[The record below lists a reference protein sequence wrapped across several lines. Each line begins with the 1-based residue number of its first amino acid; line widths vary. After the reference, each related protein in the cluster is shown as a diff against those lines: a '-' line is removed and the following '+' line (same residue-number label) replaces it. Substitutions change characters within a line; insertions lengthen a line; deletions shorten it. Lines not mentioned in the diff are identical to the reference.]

1 MPVVTS
7 MTPERW
13 QRVKKILEESLARE
27 ASARVAYLEGACAG
41 DDDLKRDVESFLAHE
56 RPDDF
61 LEHPAIGRPPPVPD
75 SALAGPVPDRNR
87 TRVRK
92 SVPSTSPRITRL
104 LVSTRSTRYELIV
117 VAPLELELLVKG
129 GRRFPHATHARFHR
143 HDAIKV
149 GEVLRLQVG
158 TRKDRDNENRSDRSG
173 SISLSDHPGL
183 TRRDRSRCENRS
195 AGSMT
200 LPAGRHHEP
209 RPRTVFSERSRCD
222 GPGRW
227 RCG

>member
-1 MPVVTS
+1 

-87 TRVRK
+87 TRGG
-92 SVPSTSPRITRL
+92 SPSHRPHPVYQTARVDSEHALRAHRRGTARTRAVGQGRSAFPSRDPRAFSPSRRNQ
-104 LVSTRSTRYELIV
+104 
-117 VAPLELELLVKG
+117 
-129 GRRFPHATHARFHR
+129 GRRGAATPGR
-143 HDAIKV
+143 DP
-149 GEVLRLQVG
+149 
-158 TRKDRDNENRSDRSG
+158 KDRDNENRSDRS
-173 SISLSDHPGL
+173 
-183 TRRDRSRCENRS
+183 DRLVSR
-195 AGSMT
+195 T
-200 LPAGRHHEP
+200 IQ
-209 RPRTVFSERSRCD
+209 V
-222 GPGRW
+222 
-227 RCG
+227 